1 MNRAPERDV
10 DPIAH
15 YRLGLELGRWRRLG
29 RTPKLWWRDDDAR
42 SWTPTLD
49 RLFDLADGRP
59 LALAIIPS
67 GDLHALAAC
76 LRRAGNV
83 TVCQHGVD
91 HVNRREPGER
101 PCEYLRGASVGA
113 ICAAI
118 RSAREQM
125 RRAGLAPVFYAP
137 PWNQADDDLIA
148 ALDRVGY
155 GVFSA
160 APEAPADSG
169 PACIGA
175 QIDILRWTSG
185 PPRFRG
191 SAGVL
196 DALRR
201 QLRDRRRS
209 GRLAAPIGLLTHH
222 LDHDA
227 NAWGF
232 LDWFL
237 PFADQY
243 FEWCAFADLVE
254 VAPPIRG
261 RAAYA

>member
-1 MNRAPERDV
+1 MRHPPLSDV

-15 YRLGLELGRWRRLG
+15 YRLGLELNRWRRLG
-29 RTPKLWWRDDDAR
+29 RTPRLWWRDDDAR

-59 LALAIIPS
+59 LALAIVPN
-67 GDLHALAAC
+67 GDLHALAGC
-76 LRRAGNV
+76 LRRAANV

-91 HVNRREPGER
+91 HVNRREPGDR

-125 RRAGLAPVFYAP
+125 RRAGLVPAFYAP
-137 PWNQADDDLIA
+137 PWNQVDDDLIA
-148 ALDRVGY
+148 ALDRAGY
-155 GVFSA
+155 NVFSA
-160 APEAPADSG
+160 ESEAPAGSG
-169 PACIGA
+169 LACIGA
-175 QIDILRWTSG
+175 QIDILRWTNG
-185 PPRFRG
+185 PARFRG

-201 QLRDRRRS
+201 QLRERRKS
-209 GRLAAPIGLLTHH
+209 GRLDAPIGLLTHH

-227 NAWGF
+227 NAWRF
-232 LDWFL
+232 LNWFL

-243 FEWCAFADLVE
+243 FEWCGFTDMVE
-254 VAPPIRG
+254 IGASTAR
-261 RAAYA
+261 RAYA